1 MENSIDFSAIK
12 VLFLDIGGV
21 LLTNGWS
28 RESRQAA
35 AREFGF
41 DFTEM
46 EKRHDLIFDI
56 YELGRVTLDDYLD
69 SILFYQ
75 ERPFSKEVFRQ
86 FMFQQSKLLP
96 EMLEWMIGFRARS
109 PHLRIFSLNNEP
121 KELHRY
127 RVRHFNLRRLY
138 DGFVSSC
145 DVGVRKP
152 DPKIYELAAGVA
164 GVSPA
169 ECLYIDDR
177 EPLVAAGEK
186 AGLRGWPHQSVEKTT
201 AFLQSLQRD

>member
-1 MENSIDFSAIK
+1 MENSFDLSAIK

-41 DFTEM
+41 DFSEM
-46 EKRHDLIFDI
+46 EKRHDLMFDI

-69 SILFYQ
+69 AILFYQ
-75 ERPFSKEVFRQ
+75 ERPFSKEDFRQ
-86 FMFQQSKLLP
+86 FIFHQSKPLP
-96 EMLEWMIGFRARS
+96 QMLEWMIGFRAQH

-121 KELHRY
+121 KELHLY
-127 RVRHFNLRRLY
+127 RVQHFNLRQLY

-152 DPKIYELAAGVA
+152 DPKIYELAVGVA
-164 GVSPA
+164 GVLPA

-186 AGLRGWPHQSVEKTT
+186 AGLRGWTHQSAEQTI
-201 AFLQSLQRD
+201 AFLQSLQRA